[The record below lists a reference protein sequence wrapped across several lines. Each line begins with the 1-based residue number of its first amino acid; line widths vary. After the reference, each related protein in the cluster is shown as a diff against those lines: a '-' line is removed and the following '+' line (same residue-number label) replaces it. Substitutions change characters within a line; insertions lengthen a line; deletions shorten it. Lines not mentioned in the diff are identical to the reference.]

1 MKHKQIFQ
9 ANHGWDKAR
18 DDDGREKLSWGVGRA
33 AQQLCKAKALANEL
47 RILGSLYEYESVRGR
62 RREGGE

>member
-1 MKHKQIFQ
+1 MAGTRQ
-9 ANHGWDKAR
+9 AMMME
-18 DDDGREKLSWGVGRA
+18 GRNWAGGEGA

-47 RILGSLYEYESVRGR
+47 RILGSLYEYEGVRGR